1 MKQMSKNKIL
11 ARTTHVGT
19 HPCPP
24 DFGWEILT
32 KRSVR
37 DDILD
42 VFVILAYFKMKTPAF
57 QSKVTKNP
65 NFCFSKQ
72 KTNCIS
78 R

>member
-1 MKQMSKNKIL
+1 MKQLSKNKIL

-32 KRSVR
+32 NRSVL

-42 VFVILAYFKMKTPAF
+42 VFVPVSQFRG
-57 QSKVTKNP
+57 
-65 NFCFSKQ
+65 FCLDRK
-72 KTNCIS
+72 
-78 R
+78 